1 MAPRKVIISC
11 AVTGSIHTPS
21 MSPYLPVTA
30 EEIAESALGAAEA
43 GAAIVH
49 LHARNPQDGRPDQ
62 SPEAFEPF
70 LRVIKQSSNVV
81 VNLTT
86 GGAPFMTI
94 EERVRPAQHWRPE
107 VASLNMGS
115 MNFGLFPMLKRYK
128 EFKHDWE
135 PRMLEASHDLV
146 FRNSFKDIRYALET
160 LNATGARYEF
170 ECYDTSHLYNLHYF
184 FTEGLVKAPLFIQTC
199 FGLLG
204 GIGGHPDD
212 VMHMKRTADRLFGD
226 NYRWSVLGAGRN
238 QMPVA
243 AMAAAMGGNVR
254 VGLEDSLWVG
264 AGKLAP
270 TNASQVIQVRKIIE
284 GLGLEVATPD
294 EAREILALKGGDRVA
309 SRRSLATDEDRNGRF
324 PAAACRIPS
333 RISGQRPRAH
343 RLRRPGA
350 DDERVFR
357 GRHRRDRPHCR
368 LARRIG
374 SQGRADPFGQDD
386 GLLRGRQSARDL
398 GGV

>member
-1 MAPRKVIISC
+1 MAKSKVIISC
-11 AVTGSIHTPS
+11 AITGSIHTPS
-21 MSPYLPVTA
+21 MSPHLPVTA
-30 EEIAESALGAAEA
+30 EQIASSALEAADA

-86 GGAPFMTI
+86 GGSPYMSV
-94 EERVRPAQHWRPE
+94 EERVRPAAKWQPE

-135 PRMLEASHDLV
+135 PTMLEGSHDLV

-184 FTEGLVKAPLFIQTC
+184 FAEGLVQAPLFIQTC

-204 GIGGHPDD
+204 GIGAHPDD
-212 VMHMKRTADRLFGD
+212 VLHMKRTADRLFG
-226 NYRWSVLGAGRN
+226 NAYCWSVLGAGRN

-243 AMAAAMGGNVR
+243 AMAAAMGGHVR

-264 AGKLAP
+264 AGQLA
-270 TNASQVIQVRKIIE
+270 TSNAAQVRQVRKIIE
-284 GLGLEVATPD
+284 GLGLEAATAD
-294 EAREILALKGGDRVA
+294 EAREILSLKGGDRV
-309 SRRSLATDEDRNGRF
+309 GF
-324 PAAACRIPS
+324 
-333 RISGQRPRAH
+333 
-343 RLRRPGA
+343 
-350 DDERVFR
+350 
-357 GRHRRDRPHCR
+357 
-368 LARRIG
+368 
-374 SQGRADPFGQDD
+374 
-386 GLLRGRQSARDL
+386 
-398 GGV
+398 